1 MIMTDGLGRVRGTS
15 RAARRAYDR
24 GYASDGKARER
35 RYAKVHR
42 GYMHY
47 HITTSPSTPSFPSQ
61 LTILTLFSLID
72 TPTFVIRDRP
82 STILGSTL
90 HFFDSS
96 LDSQFCSFF
105 L

>member
-1 MIMTDGLGRVRGTS
+1 MMTLDESATRRARRGARTIAGTS
-15 RAARRAYDR
+15 
-24 GYASDGKARER
+24 DGTARER
-35 RYAKVHR
+35 HYAKVHR

-47 HITTSPSTPSFPSQ
+47 HITTSPSPPSFPSR

-72 TPTFVIRDRP
+72 TPTFVICDRP
-82 STILGSTL
+82 STHPRIHPPL
-90 HFFDSS
+90 FDST